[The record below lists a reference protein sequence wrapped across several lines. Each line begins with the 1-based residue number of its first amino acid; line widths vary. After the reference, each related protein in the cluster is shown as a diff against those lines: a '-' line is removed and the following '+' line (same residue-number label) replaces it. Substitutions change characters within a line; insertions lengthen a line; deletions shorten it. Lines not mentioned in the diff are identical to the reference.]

1 MVKGLP
7 IMKTE
12 ISYFSI
18 SFIAVM
24 LTASQAFAVTEAGQK
39 QQRMEHR
46 HGSLYMTNNMTD
58 IGNMTVSMVLL
69 QFKII
74 TTMSMPRSRELG
86 ARKI

>member
-1 MVKGLP
+1 
-7 IMKTE
+7 MKTE

-46 HGSLYMTNNMTD
+46 QSSLYMTNNMTD
-58 IGNMTVSMVLL
+58 IGNMSGVEDAGEDEPINFS
-69 QFKII
+69 
-74 TTMSMPRSRELG
+74 
-86 ARKI
+86 AD